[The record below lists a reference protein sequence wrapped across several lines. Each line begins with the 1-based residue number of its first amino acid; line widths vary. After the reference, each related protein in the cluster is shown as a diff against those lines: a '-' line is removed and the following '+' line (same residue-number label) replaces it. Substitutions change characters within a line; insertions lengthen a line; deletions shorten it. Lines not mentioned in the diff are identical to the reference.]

1 MVTVLLLPFAA
12 AFGLVCGSFANVLIY
27 RLPRRE
33 SVAFPGSHCPACAAP
48 IPWYLNVP
56 VLSWLVLRGRC
67 AACRAPISP
76 RYPLVELS
84 MGLLF
89 LACAWTWGGSVRTA
103 WGCAFCLLCVP
114 LGLIDL
120 EHQILPDKLTYPGMA
135 AGLAFAFGGSGTP
148 WQEALLGAVAGALIP
163 AAVMG
168 VYWLIRREEGMGLG
182 DVKLL
187 AMIGAFLGWKGML
200 LTLLAGAFLGTL
212 IGGGFLLLSGRG
224 RRTPLPF
231 GTFLCAA
238 ALGALFFGEAAWRWY
253 TGLLL
258 PPP

>member
-12 AFGLVCGSFANVLIY
+12 ALGLICGSFANVLIH

-33 SVAFPGSHCPACAAP
+33 SVVFPGSHCPACGAH

-56 VLSWLVLRGRC
+56 VLSWLALRGRC
-67 AACRAPISP
+67 AACHAPISP
-76 RYPLVELS
+76 RYPLVEAS

-89 LACAWTWGGSVRTA
+89 LACAWTWGDSARTA
-103 WGCAFCLLCVP
+103 WGCAFCLLCLP

-135 AGLAFAFGGSGTP
+135 AGLAFSLGGAGTP
-148 WQEALLGAVAGALIP
+148 WRASLLGTLAGALIP
-163 AAVMG
+163 LAVMAA
-168 VYWLIRREEGMGLG
+168 YWLIRREEGMGLG

-187 AMIGAFLGWKGML
+187 AMVGAFLGWQGML
-200 LTLLAGAFLGTL
+200 LTLLAGAFLGTV
-212 IGGGFLLLSGRG
+212 IGGGFLLCSGRG
-224 RRTPLPF
+224 RKTPLPF

-238 ALGALFFGEAAWRWY
+238 SLGALFFGEAAWRWY

>member
-1 MVTVLLLPFAA
+1 VVTALLLPFSVAL
-12 AFGLVCGSFANVLIY
+12 GLICGSFANVLIH

-33 SVAFPGSHCPACAAP
+33 SVVYPGSHCPSCGAL

-56 VLSWLVLRGRC
+56 VLSWIVLRGRC
-67 AACRAPISP
+67 ASCKAPISC
-76 RYPLVELS
+76 RYPLVELA
-84 MGLLF
+84 MGGLF
-89 LACAWTWGGSVRTA
+89 LACAWTWGPTLRTV

-120 EHQILPDKLTYPGMA
+120 EHQILPDRLTYPGIA
-135 AGLAFAFGGSGTP
+135 AGLIF
-148 WQEALLGAVAGALIP
+148 AVAGGILPWRDALVGAAVGAIIP
-163 AAVMG
+163 AAVIG
-168 VYWLIRREEGMGLG
+168 AYWLLRHQEGMGWG

-212 IGGGFLLLSGRG
+212 IGGGYLLFSGRG
-224 RRTPLPF
+224 RQTPLPF

-238 ALGALFFGEAAWRWY
+238 ALGALFFGDRAWQWY
-253 TGLLL
+253 AGLLAPHL
-258 PPP
+258 